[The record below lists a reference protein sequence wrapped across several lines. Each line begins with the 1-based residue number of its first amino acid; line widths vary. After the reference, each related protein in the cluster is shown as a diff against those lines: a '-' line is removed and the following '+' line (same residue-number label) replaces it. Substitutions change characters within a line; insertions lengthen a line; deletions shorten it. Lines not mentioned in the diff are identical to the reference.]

1 MHIMGDPVPFRL
13 ENLDRAPDSPG
24 VYLLENLS
32 ETVYFGTARD
42 SVRSR
47 LRWHLAGHADSCTQ
61 RATHFRAEAHSRPV
75 ARQRELLREHL
86 RAFGRIPDCN
96 DAIP

>member
-1 MHIMGDPVPFRL
+1 LHIKGDHVPFRS

-24 VYLLENLS
+24 VYLLETRS

-47 LRWHLAGHADSCTQ
+47 LRQHLAGHAGGCTQ
-61 RATHFRAEAHSRPV
+61 AATHFRAEAHGRPI
-75 ARQRELLREHL
+75 ARQRELLRGHL
-86 RAFGRIPDCN
+86 RAFGRIPECN